1 MIGRVFSVCLVLCRA
16 YDNKKRGDYRHPS
29 RAYRLSH
36 CPYSRTSNCRAPRRC
51 AIYSLFTQQ
60 GQCTRRQSAVMPKCK
75 GRNNHIIEDIYL
87 LPRLWLQVRI
97 CEIHI
102 RQRQNVGKRLSI
114 MYVPSWWPLSA
125 NRSVVSLRRHCKNTK
140 KVLNNWW
147 KTKIFRCKRYAS
159 SG

>member
-1 MIGRVFSVCLVLCRA
+1 MIGRVFSVCLVLCGA

-51 AIYSLFTQQ
+51 AIYGRSTQQ
-60 GQCTRRQSAVMPKCK
+60 RPCAWQQADGILWCR
-75 GRNNHIIEDIYL
+75 GRDNHIIEDIYL